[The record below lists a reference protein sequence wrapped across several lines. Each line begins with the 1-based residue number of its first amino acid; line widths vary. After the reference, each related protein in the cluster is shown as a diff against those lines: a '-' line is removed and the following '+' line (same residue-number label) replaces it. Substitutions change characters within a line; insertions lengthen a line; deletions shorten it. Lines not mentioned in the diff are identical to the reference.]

1 MPLTLDSFNYDL
13 PPERIAKYPA
23 EPRDSSRL
31 LVINRAT
38 GEIKDDHFYN
48 LGNYLQP
55 GDVIVRNNTKVI
67 PARIIGKK
75 ETGGKLELLLT
86 KKLSHT
92 AEVETWECLSKP
104 GLRVGQK
111 GIFSNKL
118 TATCTEISEDSYTRT
133 IEFNMAG
140 PEFIAELTSI
150 GITPLPPY
158 IAEAHSDE
166 NVFRDQYQTTYAK
179 FDGSS
184 AAPTAGLHFTK
195 KLDASLLEKGIQI
208 AEVTLHVGLGTFLP
222 VKTDDITEH
231 HMHSEWFE
239 LSAETAQ
246 LVEYAKNAGNRVI
259 AVGTTSNRVLETC
272 TVVKTNGTIAVTPQV
287 ADTDIYIYPP
297 YKFVCTDTLITNFHL
312 PKSTLLMLVSA
323 FVSQPNSYELFTNFG
338 ESLIGRAYIHA
349 IKNEYRFYSF
359 GDAMIIL

>member
-1 MPLTLDSFNYDL
+1 MPLTLDHFDYHL

-31 LVINRAT
+31 LVINRTT

-48 LGNYLQP
+48 LGNYLNTS
-55 GDVIVRNNTKVI
+55 DVIVRNNTKVI

-75 ETGGKLELLLT
+75 DAGGKLELLLT
-86 KKLSHT
+86 KKLAHT
-92 AEVETWECLSKP
+92 SQKETWECLSKP
-104 GLRVGQK
+104 GLKVGQHAQ
-111 GIFSNKL
+111 FSDQL
-118 TATCTEISEDSYTRT
+118 TATCTGFSEDNYTRT

-140 PEFIAELTSI
+140 PEFIEELTRI

-158 IAEAHSDE
+158 IAEAHTDE

-179 FDGSS
+179 FDGSA

-195 KLDASLLEKGIQI
+195 ELDRKLLEKGINI

-222 VKTDDITEH
+222 VKTEHVTEH

-239 LSAETAQ
+239 LSAESAQ
-246 LVEYAKNAGNRVI
+246 VIEVAKNAGNRII

-272 TVVKTNGTIAVTPQV
+272 TIVETNGRVTVTPQI

-297 YKFVCTDTLITNFHL
+297 YKFVCTDALITNFHL

-323 FVSQPNSYELFTNFG
+323 FVSKPNSSTQFTNFS
-338 ESLIGRAYIHA
+338 ESLIGRAYKHA
-349 IKNEYRFYSF
+349 IQNEYRFYSF
-359 GDAMIIL
+359 GDGMIIL